1 MKAIREPEKQ
11 ETAKRGTVGL
21 ATQGLQVE
29 RPLPWAPLVR
39 RAEDCPPYLLVSDGG
54 ARRTGK
60 MDDFEALEADFAT
73 PFFEIGGRII
83 ERVAEFDQHI

>member
-39 RAEDCPPYLLVSDGG
+39 RAEDCPPYRLVSDCSTRW
-54 ARRTGK
+54 AGK
-60 MDDFEALEADFAT
+60 MEHFEAFEADFAA
-73 PFFEIGGRII
+73 PFFKIGG
-83 ERVAEFDQHI
+83 E

>member
-1 MKAIREPEKQ
+1 MKAIRKPEKQ

-39 RAEDCPPYLLVSDGG
+39 RAEDCPPYRLVSDCSTRW
-54 ARRTGK
+54 AGK
-60 MDDFEALEADFAT
+60 MEHFEAFEADFAA
-73 PFFEIGGRII
+73 PFFEIGG
-83 ERVAEFDQHI
+83 E